1 MVFIETSVFTRYV
14 QNALTDESYRRL
26 QHLLIYRP
34 DIGVVIP
41 NSGGLRK
48 MRWSISGR
56 GKRSGVRIIYFWAVR
71 QNQIL
76 MLLVYSKNE
85 KDDLTPRELRALRR
99 IVEEEYPK

>member
-48 MRWSISGR
+48 MRWSNE
-56 GKRSGVRIIYFWAVR
+56 VNAVVFVSFTFG
-71 QNQIL
+71 L
-76 MLLVYSKNE
+76 
-85 KDDLTPRELRALRR
+85 
-99 IVEEEYPK
+99 

>member
-26 QHLLIYRP
+26 QPLLLYRP

-48 MRWSISGR
+48 MRWS
-56 GKRSGVRIIYFWAVR
+56 SGVNVAVFVSFTFG
-71 QNQIL
+71 L
-76 MLLVYSKNE
+76 
-85 KDDLTPRELRALRR
+85 
-99 IVEEEYPK
+99 